1 MAQAAP
7 LADPE
12 AHLDERRFGRASISL
27 NAKLY
32 TSSGRSQ
39 CEVTDLSIQG
49 ARIETDKAVKDGETL
64 WLEFGKLRIFASV
77 QWTQAQFV
85 GLLFEELLPKAFLMH
100 LTGNRVDPLELEAA
114 ETRLAAQKWVVGD
127 PAVRSKD
134 ERLFNVLGSESYG
147 PKPGETVGLIEP
159 SASVPARTG
168 LQPKGSGK
176 RSAIVVV
183 LSALLGAA
191 LGSFSSLIF

>member
-1 MAQAAP
+1 MAEASP
-7 LADPE
+7 LEE
-12 AHLDERRFGRASISL
+12 AGVFSDKRRFGRADISL
-27 NAKLY
+27 KAKLD
-32 TSSGRSQ
+32 TPSGRKR
-39 CEVTDLSIQG
+39 CEVTDLSLQG
-49 ARIETDKAVKDGETL
+49 ARIKTDKALKNGETL
-64 WLEFGKLRIFASV
+64 WLELGKLRIFASV
-77 QWTQAQFV
+77 QWCRAQIV
-85 GLLFEELLPKAFLMH
+85 GLGFEERLPKAFLMH
-100 LTGNRVDPLELEAA
+100 LVGEKVDPRELKAA

-127 PAVRSKD
+127 PAVCSKD

-159 SASVPARTG
+159 SAMIPARIG
-168 LQPKGSGK
+168 FQPKSSRK